1 MSKKK
6 IPSPIQKVADL
17 RSDPCNANLG
27 TERGV
32 AALARSLEAY
42 GAGRAVLIDRHGVVI
57 AWEQDRRASP
67 PPESP
72 SACRQDRR
80 PASDRGPA
88 GGPRPPS

>member
-42 GAGRAVLIDRHGVVI
+42 TVPAVPCLSIDM
-57 AWEQDRRASP
+57 AS
-67 PPESP
+67 SSLGTRP
-72 SACRQDRR
+72 SSK
-80 PASDRGPA
+80 PAA
-88 GGPRPPS
+88 